1 MRNIP
6 ASLRV
11 IRIVCAATFVASI
24 AGLIISSIAGNN
36 AGWVITIGLV
46 AVTAAVVLMIAS
58 LVGSNVRMPEFSD
71 ARAEEVERIVTRLVG
86 SGADEK
92 EIRDLV
98 RASVQLGQGL

>member
-1 MRNIP
+1 MNTP

-36 AGWVITIGLV
+36 AGWVISIGLV
-46 AVTAAVVLMIAS
+46 AVSAAVVLMIAS
-58 LVGSNVRMPEFSD
+58 LVGSNRRLPEFSD
-71 ARAEEVERIVTRLVG
+71 ARAEEVERIVTRLVAA
-86 SGADEK
+86 GADEN
-92 EIRDLV
+92 EVRDLI